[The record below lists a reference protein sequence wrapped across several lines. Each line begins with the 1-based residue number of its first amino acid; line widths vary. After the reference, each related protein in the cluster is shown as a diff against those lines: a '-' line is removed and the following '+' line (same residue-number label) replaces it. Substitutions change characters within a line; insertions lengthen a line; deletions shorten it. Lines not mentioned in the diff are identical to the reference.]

1 MQMENPINDNHF
13 LDANGNPEGGQT
25 FGNGFAIAWQRGP
38 LGRDANR
45 KAPNGAFVE
54 DVIAAAKD
62 RILWYQQDTRF
73 KCDENDDALTYLQL
87 TLNRLSARTARRSV
101 AGTEGTHLG
110 S

>member
-1 MQMENPINDNHF
+1 MENPINDNHF

-54 DVIAAAKD
+54 DVIRAAAK
-62 RILWYQQDTRF
+62 RLEFYQGSKF
-73 KCDENDDALTYLQL
+73 KCDRNANALTHLYAALDEL
-87 TLNRLSARTARRSV
+87 RARTADREERKV
-101 AGTEGTHLG
+101 EGTHG
-110 S
+110 A